1 MQTVFPFLQDLDV
14 YTSVYLHLPSR
25 LHILP
30 EGGALRFRTKSYR
43 LNSCPKCPP
52 GALCNIC
59 PAFEDNTY
67 SPLEIITFIFTRRFW
82 ISVLVWP
89 LIVLVNISE
98 MIDA

>member
-1 MQTVFPFLQDLDV
+1 MLLLIVNSSLKIIIKIVVTYLLIGFVLVLFL
-14 YTSVYLHLPSR
+14 P
-25 LHILP
+25 
-30 EGGALRFRTKSYR
+30 YR

-98 MIDA
+98 MIDARRYNY